1 MSSALRRIFM
11 SLASVKHCQNYVI
24 PFPKAHFTHFKKSC
38 IPKQDLF
45 TSYLVSMGPQKVPF
59 MVKAIHQI
67 LKPQYIAPAG
77 EN

>member
-1 MSSALRRIFM
+1 M
-11 SLASVKHCQNYVI
+11 SLVSVKHCQNYVI

-45 TSYLVSMGPQKVPF
+45 ISYLVSMEPQKIPF
-59 MVKAIHQI
+59 MVKAIHQV
-67 LKPQYIAPAG
+67 LKPPYISPEY

>member
-1 MSSALRRIFM
+1 MNLV
-11 SLASVKHCQNYVI
+11 SVQHCQNYVI

-45 TSYLVSMGPQKVPF
+45 ISYLVSMEPQKVPF
-59 MVKAIHQI
+59 MVKAIHQV
-67 LKPQYIAPAG
+67 LRPQYIASAD